1 MPAFVLVLVLVI
13 VIVIDYDNDDE
24 HEHEKAVQ
32 KSAYAKTGKTRCPTA
47 RDIGLW
53 A

>member
-1 MPAFVLVLVLVI
+1 MPAFVLVLVI

-32 KSAYAKTGKTRCPTA
+32 KSAYAKTGKTR
-47 RDIGLW
+47 RSHFL
-53 A
+53 